1 MKGQSRKILKWR
13 SGGFTLA
20 EVMLAIIIVGVG
32 IVSLMMLFASGTQ
45 VNQYGNDLSTA
56 VFLAEQMRSMTD
68 EVDFVDLFD
77 YDGRVFNGADAS
89 GNEVAGLGSYQ
100 QQITVHAVNADDL
113 TVYVGPNPTA
123 AIVSAS
129 VNKGGN
135 QLAKIDWLRM
145 Q

>member
-1 MKGQSRKILKWR
+1 MKGQSRKVVKR
-13 SGGFTLA
+13 QSGGFTLA

-32 IVSLMMLFASGTQ
+32 IVSLMMLFASGTR

-68 EVDFVDLFD
+68 EVDFADLFD

-89 GNEVAGLGSYQ
+89 GNEVAGLSSYQ
-100 QQITVHAVNADDL
+100 QRINVQAVNAADL
-113 TVYVGPNPTA
+113 TVYVGPSPTA
-123 AIVSAS
+123 VIVSAS
-129 VNKGGN
+129 VSKGN
-135 QLAKIDWLRM
+135 DQLAKIDWLRM